1 MLSIVTL
8 ALCVLQLQIAH
19 TNAAVQ
25 TPFGTVN
32 QTLQVAFNR
41 TLIDPPGLT
50 IPLSSRSRAA
60 SWCLRQCVS
69 AAAPSASRSS
79 VTSRR

>member
-8 ALCVLQLQIAH
+8 ALCVLQLQITH

-32 QTLQVAFNR
+32 QTLQVAYNR

-50 IPLSSRSRAA
+50 IPLSSRFCFLH
-60 SWCLRQCVS
+60 WLRY
-69 AAAPSASRSS
+69 
-79 VTSRR
+79 